1 LKSLLAFSSKL
12 QQEDIK
18 SVALAQV
25 SSLYPEAN
33 WALKLSKIDNNQW
46 QSDGIIE
53 SVLAKV
59 DAVQNKAEYFFVPD
73 IKLLYCFNLI
83 DSSGQ
88 LLGRLVMKSEKLART
103 DLEIV
108 SLFARQLSST
118 IEGRILNAELERI
131 AVTDAL
137 TELPNRKAFD
147 NDFKNN
153 AERLKRY
160 PERQFGLFI
169 IDVNKLKQ
177 VNDELLKAVSELLI
191 GACRQTDRVYR
202 LGGDEF
208 AILLEEGSEQACRQL
223 AARLDSIRGHSF
235 TQIETGELLPIHF
248 ALGWLSSES
257 ISPEKMFKAAD
268 KAMYKDKQAYRNSN

>member
-1 LKSLLAFSSKL
+1 
-12 QQEDIK
+12 
-18 SVALAQV
+18 
-25 SSLYPEAN
+25 
-33 WALKLSKIDNNQW
+33 
-46 QSDGIIE
+46 
-53 SVLAKV
+53 V
-59 DAVQNKAEYFFVPD
+59 DVVQNKAEYFFVPD

-177 VNDELLKAVSELLI
+177 VNDEFGHYVGDELLKAVSELLI

-223 AARLDSIRGHSF
+223 SARLESIRGHSF